1 MHAADTALPGRRRLV
16 PYVQAGPLALVFGL
30 FLIFP
35 IVTIAIVS
43 FFDYNS
49 VQITPAFIFDNY
61 HDVLFSKVTWRT
73 YLDTFEYV
81 VTVWAITLFIG
92 FWIAY
97 FLVFHVR
104 TTTMRIACFLLTTIP
119 FWTSNVI
126 RMISWIPLLGRNGL
140 INSFLQDAGLTH
152 QPLEFLLYSPFSV
165 VVAFVHLNTFFM
177 IVPISNTMARID
189 KSLIEAARDA
199 NASGWQILWNVIVP
213 LSKTGI
219 AIGSIFIFTVV
230 MGDFATVNVMS
241 GGQSASVGLMMRNEM
256 SELQY
261 PAAAANAVVLL
272 LIMLVIVSAIVRLV
286 DIRKEL

>member
-1 MHAADTALPGRRRLV
+1 MPTHVISTPGWRRLV
-16 PYVQAGPLALVFGL
+16 PYLQAAPLSLVLGL

-35 IVTIAIVS
+35 ILTIVIVS
-43 FFDYNS
+43 FFDYDS
-49 VQITPAFIFDNY
+49 VRIIPTFILDNY
-61 HDVLFSKVTWRT
+61 SDVLFSKVTWQT
-73 YLDTFEYV
+73 YLNTFSYV
-81 VTVWAITLFIG
+81 VVVWVLTLFIG

-104 TTTMRIACFLLTTIP
+104 SNTIRIALFLLTTIP

-140 INSFLQDAGLTH
+140 VNTLLLDIGVTQHPF
-152 QPLEFLLYSPFSV
+152 EFLLYSPFSV

-199 NASGWQILWNVIVP
+199 NATGWQILANVIIP

-241 GGQSASVGLMMRNEM
+241 GGQSASVGLMMRNQM

>member
-1 MHAADTALPGRRRLV
+1 MATQVVPTFGWRRLV
-16 PYVQAGPLALVFGL
+16 PYFQAGPLGLVFAL
-30 FLIFP
+30 FLVFP
-35 IVTIAIVS
+35 IVTIVIVS
-43 FFDYNS
+43 FFDYDS
-49 VQITPAFIFDNY
+49 VHIIPAFIFDNY
-61 HDVLFSKVTWRT
+61 HDVLFSKVTWQT
-73 YLDTFEYV
+73 YLNTFSYV
-81 VTVWAITLFIG
+81 VVVWALTLFIG

-97 FLVFHVR
+97 FLVFHIR
-104 TTTMRIACFLLTTIP
+104 TNTVRIALFLLTTIP

-140 INSFLQDAGLTH
+140 INALLIHLGVTTH
-152 QPLEFLLYSPFSV
+152 PFEFLLYSPFSV

-199 NASGWQILWNVIVP
+199 NATGWQILSNVIIP

-230 MGDFATVNVMS
+230 MGDFATVSVMG
-241 GGQSASVGLMMRNEM
+241 GGQSASIGIIMRNQM

-272 LIMLVIVSAIVRLV
+272 LIMLVIVTAIVRLV